1 MSLKVLYDGS
11 SRKEVEG
18 RSIDAFSV
26 FKKGIRPEWE
36 DEANRSGSELTCRK
50 AMPFEVLDTYWEN
63 LVLGI
68 FNIQFILY
76 QILHKVFVLFF
87 ERANWRSCR

>member
-1 MSLKVLYDGS
+1 MLYDGS

-68 FNIQFILY
+68 YNNSNYIHYEICIQSAF
-76 QILHKVFVLFF
+76 
-87 ERANWRSCR
+87 